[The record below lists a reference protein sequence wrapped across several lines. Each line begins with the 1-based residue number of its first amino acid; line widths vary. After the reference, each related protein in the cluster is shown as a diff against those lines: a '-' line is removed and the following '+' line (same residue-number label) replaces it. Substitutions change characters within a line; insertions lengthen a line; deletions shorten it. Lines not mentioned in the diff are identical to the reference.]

1 MKPTD
6 EFNTMKFNIDT
17 LVDRIQHQLPKLIG
31 GLLVLTIV
39 WQGVIFGNNLA
50 VAAPLLVTNQDRV
63 AERIGDK
70 VAQARDAAKGEIDYA
85 KTPIQDRPGEVKGKV
100 NDGLNYTPTPTTGD
114 RDRVQDNAENISA
127 KVKNFF
133 GK

>member
-6 EFNTMKFNIDT
+6 EFNIMKFYIDN

-39 WQGVIFGNNLA
+39 WQGIIFGSNLA
-50 VAAPLLVTNQDRV
+50 VAAPLLATNKERV
-63 AERIGDK
+63 ADK
-70 VAQARDAAKGEIDYA
+70 VSQARDAAKDEIEYA

-100 NDGLNYTPTPTTGD
+100 NDGMNYTPAPATSD
-114 RDRVQDNAENISA
+114 RDRAQDNAENISA

>member
-6 EFNTMKFNIDT
+6 EFNTMKFYIDN

-39 WQGVIFGNNLA
+39 WQGIVFGSNLA
-50 VAAPLLVTNQDRV
+50 VAAPLTATNNQDRV
-63 AERIGDK
+63 TDK
-70 VAQARDAAKGEIDYA
+70 LSQARDAAKDEIDYA

-100 NDGLNYTPTPTTGD
+100 NDGLNYTPEPPSGN
-114 RDRVQDNAENISA
+114 RERAQDNAENMSA

>member
-39 WQGVIFGNNLA
+39 WQGIVCGGNLA
-50 VAAPLLVTNQDRV
+50 VAAPLIATNNKERV
-63 AERIGDK
+63 ADK
-70 VAQARDAAKGEIDYA
+70 VSQARDAAKDEIDYA

-100 NDGLNYTPTPTTGD
+100 NDGMNYTPPAPTTSN
-114 RDRVQDNAENISA
+114 RDRAQNNAENISE